1 MQLVHILLIIVS
13 ILTILS
19 GVSLL
24 LGSAKAEKPRSA
36 WFLTAA
42 IGAAIWGISISLFL
56 SLKPDTTATEI
67 APWLV
72 KGIYSGAILMDVALL
87 GYISWRY
94 EIGKVFTSIFLIAGS
109 ILLALFFYDP
119 SVLYSSINLAGAG
132 NSITIDFSHAFYLA
146 YSLYFCVITPVFCG
160 FLIHQIKHSRN
171 KRTRIGYLWF
181 LVGLVIAGGLSLI
194 FDIIL
199 PPTRYELIWIGPMTI
214 SLAILCFYYAIL
226 RFKMISLSTRWLRIM
241 SYIAIIG
248 TAVIVYLLIFH
259 LVFSALFKIANPSFQ
274 VVLLNFIMVAI
285 VLLLTPAIS
294 ELNSMTKA
302 LISTRQINIAYIVKK
317 IAAFNRR
324 KVDFREISGFLAEYM
339 HFSFVGFLINGKFY
353 GSDDLKLGSEEINS
367 IMMLKHPERGMW
379 QDVSQLKTEEDL
391 EIFRVG
397 LLTDTNGE
405 AVGQVV
411 LGKPFSK
418 SKLDK
423 KDLAE
428 VEMIFNLITVMVENG
443 SRNA

>member
-1 MQLVHILLIIVS
+1 MQLVHVLLIIVS

-24 LGSAKAEKPRSA
+24 LGSAKSERPRSA
-36 WFLTAA
+36 WFLIAA
-42 IGAAIWGISISLFL
+42 VGAAVWGVSISLFL
-56 SLKPDTTATEI
+56 SLGADATSVKV

-94 EIGKVFTSIFLIAGS
+94 KIGKALTSIFLVTGA

-119 SVLYSSINLAGAG
+119 SVLYSSINLVNSG
-132 NSITIDFSHAFYLA
+132 NSITIDFNHAFYIA
-146 YSLYFCVITPVFCG
+146 YSLYFCAITPVFCG
-160 FLIHQIKHSRN
+160 FLIHQIRHSRN
-171 KRTRIGYLWF
+171 KRTRSGYLWF
-181 LVGLVIAGGLSLI
+181 LVGLIIAGGLSLI

-226 RFKMISLSTRWLRIM
+226 RFRIISLSTHWLRIM
-241 SYIAIIG
+241 SYISIIG
-248 TAVIVYLLIFH
+248 TAVIVYLLVFH

-274 VVLLNFIMVAI
+274 VILLNFIMVAI

-294 ELNSMTKA
+294 ELNSMTKS
-302 LISTRQINIAYIVKK
+302 LIFTRQINISYIVKK

-324 KVDFREISGFLAEYM
+324 KVDFKDISGFLAEYM

-353 GSDDLKLGSEEINS
+353 GSDEFRLNSEEINDIIS
-367 IMMLKHPERGMW
+367 LKHPEHGMW
-379 QDVSQLKTEEDL
+379 QDISKLTTLKDL

-397 LLTDTNGE
+397 LLTDVSGT

-411 LGKPFSK
+411 LGRPISK
-418 SKLDK
+418 AKLDK